1 MFTIQQL
8 IPAQPGYRVLYAMP
22 ERDPEADSPVWL
34 CEKPVVAW
42 ALMSDPDSIPATT
55 VEPLILG
62 EHGLIRAADD
72 EDPLYAA
79 YVLVRVL
86 GPDDE
91 AAAYEESGRVL
102 VELADHAPERAAV
115 LKAMDGAAPRS

>member
-1 MFTIQQL
+1 MLTIQHL
-8 IPAQPGYRVLYAMP
+8 IPAQSDYRVLYAMP
-22 ERDPEADSPVWL
+22 ERDTEASSPVWL

-42 ALMSDPDSIPATT
+42 ALMSDPEAIPATT

-86 GPDDE
+86 GPDDQ
-91 AAAYEESGRVL
+91 AADFEESARVL
-102 VELADHAPERAAV
+102 VELADHAPERAAALSAV
-115 LKAMDGAAPRS
+115 VPTTPGT

>member
-1 MFTIQQL
+1 MLTIQQL

-22 ERDPEADSPVWL
+22 ERDPDADSSVWL

-42 ALMSDPDSIPATT
+42 GLIADPDSIPATT

-62 EHGLIRAADD
+62 ETGLIRAVDD

-86 GPDDE
+86 GPDDDS
-91 AAAYEESGRVL
+91 AAFEESGRVL
-102 VELADHAPERAAV
+102 VELADHAPERAAA
-115 LKAMDGAAPRS
+115 LKALDGATPCT

>member
-1 MFTIQQL
+1 MLAIQQM

-22 ERDPEADSPVWL
+22 ERDPEADSSVWL

-42 ALMSDPDSIPATT
+42 ALLADPESIPATS

-91 AAAYEESGRVL
+91 AAAFEESGRVL
-102 VELADHAPERAAV
+102 VELADHAPERAAA
-115 LKAMDGAAPRS
+115 LKALGDVAPRA